1 MVAIRRNEW
10 SRSSECAATTLN
22 TVGRIVRENIRRESH
37 LMTDEAMHYR
47 SLGKEFAKHGSVNH
61 GAYEYA
67 RYEGAETI
75 STNTVEGFYSI
86 FKRGMRGIYQHCAE
100 KHLHRYLAE
109 FDFRYSNRSR
119 LGIEDA
125 QRAEIA
131 LQGIR
136 GKRLT
141 YRRPN

>member
-1 MVAIRRNEW
+1 
-10 SRSSECAATTLN
+10 
-22 TVGRIVRENIRRESH
+22 VRENIRRESH